1 LTAKEGGV
9 KLRAL
14 DYRVCVCVCI
24 MTRDA
29 VDSVAPSKADATPGH
44 GDWGTKVRRYNW
56 RSAGSLG
63 WPFPTLKYKCIFQRK
78 YTEAISSNSTRKLL
92 WFEISR
98 MPTTVFKNK
107 FVVSF
112 MIILGTLSFPIYRNP
127 AFLRVRARWLTTDD
141 RTMTMI
147 STFIGKVLQ
156 LVISYSC

>member
-1 LTAKEGGV
+1 
-9 KLRAL
+9 
-14 DYRVCVCVCI
+14 VCVCVCI
-24 MTRDA
+24 YNDARCDRFRRAEQSRRNTWAWGLGTR
-29 VDSVAPSKADATPGH
+29 
-44 GDWGTKVRRYNW
+44 VRRYNW

-78 YTEAISSNSTRKLL
+78 YTEAISANSTRKLL

-127 AFLRVRARWLTTDD
+127 AFLRVRARWLTTDNQP
-141 RTMTMI
+141 MTMI
-147 STFIGKVLQ
+147 SRFIGKVLQ